1 MVANVLILSSL
12 VVVCQGA
19 GLVDSPIAADVVKY
33 IDSTV
38 VEAKW
43 VATAHTPL
51 PRPRPP
57 PPSNNCVFEKGV
69 DWAGAHNTSSGTA
82 VSGVTSKEDCCSI
95 CAADASCFVAVWTG
109 EDQCWKKTKEDC
121 AGGSFKTTRHGRVS
135 CMPKQPRPQPQPQ
148 PQQRKQ
154 RTPAKYTIDA
164 HVPG

>member
-1 MVANVLILSSL
+1 MFFFLFFSLLSSFVFNFLNQNDKGKKKTMVANVLILSSL

-19 GLVDSPIAADVVKY
+19 GLVDNPIAADVVKY

-95 CAADASCFVAVWTG
+95 CAADSSCFVAVWTG
-109 EDQCWKKTKEDC
+109 EDQ
-121 AGGSFKTTRHGRVS
+121 VS
-135 CMPKQPRPQPQPQ
+135 
-148 PQQRKQ
+148 
-154 RTPAKYTIDA
+154 T
-164 HVPG
+164 